1 MPSPASSSS
10 KNTCPLSKW
19 QPHYRK
25 HNFENSMKTAR
36 VSRLFVFVYYDLMT
50 LFCLKSLALILKM
63 LLGRSMLSQ
72 MNIIEV
78 TWKI

>member
-1 MPSPASSSS
+1 
-10 KNTCPLSKW
+10 
-19 QPHYRK
+19 
-25 HNFENSMKTAR
+25 MKTAR